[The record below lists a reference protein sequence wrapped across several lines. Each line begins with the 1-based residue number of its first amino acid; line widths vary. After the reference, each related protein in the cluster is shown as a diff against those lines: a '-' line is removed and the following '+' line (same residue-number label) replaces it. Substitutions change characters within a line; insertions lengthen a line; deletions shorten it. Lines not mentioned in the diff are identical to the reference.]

1 MHLLLSYS
9 DRLGMLHAESLELR
23 RLTSDLTVIYR
34 IDFSAFLHYVTPVAY
49 SWESDEINETV

>member
-1 MHLLLSYS
+1 
-9 DRLGMLHAESLELR
+9 MLHAESLELR

-34 IDFSAFLHYVTPVAY
+34 IDFSAFLRYVTPVAY